1 MKYDVVIIGGGLA
14 GLVNAI
20 GLGRAGLAVL
30 LIEKKQYP
38 FHRVCGEY
46 ISNETLPFLH
56 ALGID
61 PHELGASRINRLQVT
76 APDGRATLDMPLDL
90 GGFGLSRYRFD
101 HHLFNLATAA
111 GVAALTGKSAE
122 DVRSKGADGFEIAL
136 SDGTTVSGSLVIGA
150 FGKRSKMDKQLDREF
165 IRHRSPYL
173 GVKYHVRARF
183 PKDLIALH
191 NFRDGYCGVCAIE
204 DDAYNVCYLTTRDN
218 LKKYGT
224 LEELEENTLYRNPF
238 MRDLRRD
245 MAFLHDKP
253 EVINEVSFA
262 PKKAVE
268 DGILMSG
275 DTAGL
280 ITPLCGNGM
289 AMAIHSAK
297 ILSEL
302 VIQYHREGRSRAWL
316 EENYARQ
323 WQQVFARRLWMG
335 RHIQSLFGNE
345 SVTSLALR
353 LIRSVKPAARYMV
366 RQTHGKPF

>member
-1 MKYDVVIIGGGLA
+1 MRYDVVIIGGGLA

-20 GLGRAGLAVL
+20 QLGRAGLAVL

-56 ALGID
+56 GLGID
-61 PHELGASRINRLQVT
+61 PHKLGASRITRLQVT

-122 DVRSKGADGFEIAL
+122 DVQPDGENGFAITL
-136 SDGTTVSGSLVIGA
+136 SDGATVEGSLVIGA

-173 GVKYHVRARF
+173 GVKYHVRAQF

-224 LEELEENTLYRNPF
+224 LEALEENTLYRNPF

-245 MAFLHDKP
+245 MEFLHEKP

-262 PKKAVE
+262 PKQAVE
-268 DGILMSG
+268 GGILMSG

-289 AMAIHSAK
+289 AIAIHSAK
-297 ILSEL
+297 ILSEF
-302 VIQYHREGRSRAWL
+302 VIQYHREGRSRVWL

-345 SVTSLALR
+345 SVTSLALH
-353 LIRSVKPAARYMV
+353 LIRAVKPAARYV
-366 RQTHGKPF
+366 VSQTHGKPF